1 MRNQA
6 KLTALAI
13 KIRRLSRSIFLV
25 GGVGCMVGMV
35 LLILYDVGMRSLFN
49 RPLMSSYELVM
60 FLMAIVVFT
69 AISYTQSE
77 KSIVKIELVVSRLP
91 KKAQAFLEIVTS
103 FLSLGLVL
111 LIAWRNVVRS
121 IELRHEQ
128 IISPILHM
136 PVYPFYLVV
145 AFGFVLLS
153 LVLLVDILESWGSWP
168 TGK

>member
-1 MRNQA
+1 
-6 KLTALAI
+6 
-13 KIRRLSRSIFLV
+13 
-25 GGVGCMVGMV
+25 
-35 LLILYDVGMRSLFN
+35 
-49 RPLMSSYELVM
+49 MSSYELVM
-60 FLMAIVVFT
+60 FLMAVVVFT

-91 KKAQAFLEIVTS
+91 KKAQASLEIVTS

-111 LIAWRNVVRS
+111 LIAWRNVIRS

-128 IISPILHM
+128 IISPILHV

-153 LVLLVDILESWGSWP
+153 LVLLADILESWGSWP
-168 TGK
+168 KGK